1 MMKYATMFRFAAM
14 SALFVLVMAK
24 DAAAYFDPGAGS
36 MLLQALAAGMIA
48 VAMFWRRIKGML
60 VNMFGR
66 KDKSNES

>member
-1 MMKYATMFRFAAM
+1 MVKYATVLRFAAI

-48 VAMFWRRIKGML
+48 AALFWKRIKEML
-60 VNMFGR
+60 VNKFGR
-66 KDKSNES
+66 KDKSKES